1 MYSNIQSASNS
12 RNPAIIVKKRW
23 MVIALCLDVNT
34 YFLLIEWIFES
45 GTKICGLLNKRSMCY
60 LYYCTK
66 ENAKKRKK
74 QGVQH

>member
-34 YFLLIEWIFES
+34 YFLLIEMYIRVRNKDMWAAEQKEYVLFV
-45 GTKICGLLNKRSMCY
+45 LLY
-60 LYYCTK
+60 
-66 ENAKKRKK
+66 KRKR
-74 QGVQH
+74 